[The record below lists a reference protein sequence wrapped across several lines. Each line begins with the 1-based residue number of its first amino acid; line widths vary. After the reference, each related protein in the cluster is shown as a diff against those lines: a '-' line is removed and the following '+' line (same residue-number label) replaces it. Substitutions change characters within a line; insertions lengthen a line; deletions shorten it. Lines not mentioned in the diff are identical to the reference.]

1 MLQDL
6 FGGVLEDLLGGA
18 KGILMVVGLG
28 SLLAVGSSYLFFNAH
43 AVTVSA
49 VAHAS
54 K

>member
-6 FGGVLEDLLGGA
+6 FGGVLDDLLGGA
-18 KGILMVVGLG
+18 TGIVVVIGLG
-28 SLLAVGSSYLFFNAH
+28 SLLALGSSYLFFNAH

-49 VAHAS
+49 VTHAS